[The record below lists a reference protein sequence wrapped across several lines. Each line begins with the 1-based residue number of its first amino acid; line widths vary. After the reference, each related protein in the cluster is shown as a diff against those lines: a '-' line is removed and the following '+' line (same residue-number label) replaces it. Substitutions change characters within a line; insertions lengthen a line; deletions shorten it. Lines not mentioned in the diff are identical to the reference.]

1 MLSRQS
7 VGTHQVN
14 ELTRKS
20 SGNARPESSQLAESR
35 WPDPSPSSGTIS
47 VSGTDTLELTS
58 VHLKKKEE
66 EEEEAEEES
75 AGGELFVKPSPIS
88 NPRMQGKAT
97 CTDRSEQNVSLGLHI
112 TVPICCC
119 TQH

>member
-1 MLSRQS
+1 MLSGQS
-7 VGTHQVN
+7 VGTHQGKK
-14 ELTRKS
+14 LTRKS

-35 WPDPSPSSGTIS
+35 WPDPWPSSGTIS

-58 VHLKKKEE
+58 LHFIGKKREKKTEE

-97 CTDRSEQNVSLGLHI
+97 CTDRSEQNV
-112 TVPICCC
+112 
-119 TQH
+119 